1 VAVKFLSEEWAQELK
16 KRLNAD
22 ADFLAAV
29 GTQAVTIQQVIAG
42 PDGQIDYWL
51 KIDGGQVD
59 LGMGTTEGA
68 DATISQD
75 YETAVGLAQSQV
87 SPVGAFMTGRIKIAG
102 KMMLL
107 MGLQNALA
115 MLPGVMADMDIDY

>member
-22 ADFLAAV
+22 EDFLAAV
-29 GTQAVTIQQVIAG
+29 GSQAVTIQQVIAA

-59 LGMGTTEGA
+59 LGIGTTGGA

-102 KMMLL
+102 NMMLL